1 MAEACVAIGIS
12 TGGPPVL
19 TSLFEAL
26 APPMPPIVVVQ
37 HMPVHFTGPLA
48 WRLDG
53 LSSLSIKEAENGDPL
68 RPNQVLIARGG
79 CHLQLHR
86 VGKTVKARL
95 GDAPPVSGHRPSIDV
110 MMKSAAELFGRHCL
124 GVIMTGMGHD
134 GVEGCAAVRAAG
146 GYVLGQ
152 DEASSDVYGMNRL
165 AFVQGHVD
173 RQFSLEA
180 AAAVVAR
187 EARRLAA
194 PEVPANS
201 GR

>member
-1 MAEACVAIGIS
+1 M
-12 TGGPPVL
+12 
-19 TSLFEAL
+19 
-26 APPMPPIVVVQ
+26 
-37 HMPVHFTGPLA
+37 
-48 WRLDG
+48 
-53 LSSLSIKEAENGDPL
+53 
-68 RPNQVLIARGG
+68 
-79 CHLQLHR
+79 
-86 VGKTVKARL
+86 
-95 GDAPPVSGHRPSIDV
+95 SGHRPSIDV

-165 AFVQGHVD
+165 AFLQGHVD
-173 RQFSLEA
+173 RQFSLDA
-180 AAAVVAR
+180 AAVVVAR

-194 PEVPANS
+194 PEDAAGP